1 MEIEFDPFSLVRAG
15 AARLVLVES
24 ARVLTFPEFDPVAL
38 SLGPLKVRWYGLMY
52 LVGFVGG
59 WWALRVRVRQLKLA
73 WTDDQVSDL
82 LFYAALGVVLGG
94 RTGYVLFYNFGAFL
108 ADPLLLFRVWEGGM
122 SFHGGLLGVLV
133 AMTLYGRKE
142 RRGFFELTDLIAP
155 VVPIGLG
162 AGRLGNFI
170 NGELWGKATD
180 VPWAFLVDGVPR
192 HPTQLYELALEGVV
206 MFTVLMWYG
215 AKPRP
220 AMAVSGLFAMLYAA
234 FRILVE
240 LWRLPD
246 AHIGYLDGHWI
257 TMGMVLSLP
266 LFAIGFALFHLAHR
280 KPSR

>member
-1 MEIEFDPFSLVRAG
+1 
-15 AARLVLVES
+15 
-24 ARVLTFPEFDPVAL
+24 VLTFPEFDPVAL

-52 LVGFVGG
+52 LIGFVGG
-59 WWALRVRVRQLKLA
+59 WWALRVRVRQLNLA

-82 LFYAALGVVLGG
+82 LFYSALGVVLGG
-94 RTGYVLFYNFGAFL
+94 RTGYILFYNFNAFL
-108 ADPLLLFRVWEGGM
+108 ADPLLLLRVWEGGM
-122 SFHGGLLGVLV
+122 SFHGGLLGVLI
-133 AMTLYGRKE
+133 AMWLYGRSAG
-142 RRGFFELTDLIAP
+142 RRFFELTDLIAP

-215 AKPRP
+215 SKPRP
-220 AMAVSGLFAMLYAA
+220 LMAVSGLFAMLYAA

-266 LFAIGFALFHLAHR
+266 LFAVGAALFHLAHR
-280 KPSR
+280 RAPG